1 MYRHPPHQKSSL
13 ISGGTN
19 IQMNEIYS
27 FDVLIESI
35 YCESL
40 CAAIHQLLHHYACMS
55 HWMRNNSTLQLRV
68 DLFIELLQYS
78 GIVYLCTSFP
88 SHACCCYDGMV
99 CCCFHCYDMLVVV
112 VKPFPI
118 PWTLHHCRKS
128 VSSYWGRHLQMM
140 MICFLHCVVVLWWY
154 AAVNISNCHACCNLY
169 LFLVYLFKDW
179 LCRHFVQCGNFRYSC
194 VCAKARSY
202 FAVVSI
208 IRRNDF
214 GLISSINHEYFF
226 CALYHTATMF
236 IQLLMSCIS
245 CS

>member
-27 FDVLIESI
+27 FDMLIESI

-40 CAAIHQLLHHYACMS
+40 CAAIHQLLQHYACMS

-99 CCCFHCYDMLVVV
+99 CCCFHCYDMLDVV
-112 VKPFPI
+112 VKPLGICKWWWFVFCI
-118 PWTLHHCRKS
+118 VLLC
-128 VSSYWGRHLQMM
+128 YDGMLQSISLTVMHAVTY
-140 MICFLHCVVVLWWY
+140 IYFWCTCSRIDYAGTSCNVVILGIRVCVQKLDH
-154 AAVNISNCHACCNLY
+154 I
-169 LFLVYLFKDW
+169 
-179 LCRHFVQCGNFRYSC
+179 
-194 VCAKARSY
+194 
-202 FAVVSI
+202 
-208 IRRNDF
+208 
-214 GLISSINHEYFF
+214 
-226 CALYHTATMF
+226 
-236 IQLLMSCIS
+236 LLLSPLSGVTILG
-245 CS
+245 